1 MTPGRRAQTA
11 TPDLW
16 DHLKVDAADQTAPVD
31 ALISPEMEPP
41 TVVESRFDRRDLFRN
56 VAAVAGLLGAG
67 AVVAAC
73 DMVQNTTDPQLH
85 LLRRVTYGLDASSIT
100 RIRAVGTA
108 AWLDEQLDPA
118 RLDTSAVEAKVAL
131 LTHVNASFA
140 ALKGAA
146 ESGEV
151 GSQVRLAAVIR
162 QVESPAQL
170 FERMVELWSDHLN
183 VPITDNRSG
192 LLKTIEDRAVIRPRA
207 LGRFAD
213 LLVASAKSPAML
225 VYLDNA
231 VSVKAAP
238 NENYAREL
246 LELHTVGVGNFT
258 EADVVATARLLTG
271 WTVNSTTGEFVFR
284 SANHDS
290 RSVSMLGWTRP
301 TSGTALSHGEAYLT
315 HLARHPAT
323 ARMVATKIARRFATD
338 MPPANLIDDLAAVYT
353 ANDTAIVP
361 VLRALFGHP
370 AFTGATN
377 TKFRRPID
385 WVVASARAL
394 GATMAATTDSRLGQV
409 GTAVSG
415 MGQLPFG
422 WPAPNG
428 YPDVEGAWLTTG
440 GLLSRWN
447 LAGDLVARRIG
458 IIDVPIDS
466 LRDGLAGRS
475 TNDAV
480 AMLADRVL
488 HEPLTAGGR
497 QVIIGHSGLGGV
509 ARLSA
514 LQVNQLV
521 TAVVPLLL
529 ASPDF
534 QYR

>member
-1 MTPGRRAQTA
+1 MKPDRVALPSTI
-11 TPDLW
+11 DLW
-16 DHLKVDAADQTAPVD
+16 DTGGVPATGELEPVD
-31 ALISPEMEPP
+31 GLSDAQIERAVLDQP
-41 TVVESRFDRRDLFRN
+41 RFERRELFRN
-56 VAAVAGLLGAG
+56 IAAVAGLLGAG

-85 LLRRVTYGLDASSIT
+85 LLRRATFGLDATSVT
-100 RIRAVGTA
+100 RIRAIGTA

-118 RLDTSAVEAKVAL
+118 RLDTAAVEAKVAQL
-131 LTHVNASFA
+131 PHVNASFA
-140 ALKGAA
+140 ALKEAA
-146 ESGEV
+146 TAGEV
-151 GSQVRLAAVIR
+151 GSQVRLATVIR

-170 FERMVELWSDHLN
+170 FERMVELWSDHFN
-183 VPITDNRSG
+183 APISDSRSG
-192 LLKTIEDRAVIRPRA
+192 LLKTIEDRSVIRPRA

-246 LELHTVGVGNFT
+246 LELHTVGVGNYT

-271 WTVNSTTGEFVFR
+271 WTVNPTTGEFIFR
-284 SANHDS
+284 STNHDS
-290 RSVSMLGWTRP
+290 GSVSMQGWTRP

-323 ARMVATKIARRFATD
+323 ARMVATKLARRFVTD
-338 MPPANLIDDLAAVYT
+338 FPPATLIDDLAAVYS
-353 ANDTAIVP
+353 ANDTAITP
-361 VLRALFGHP
+361 VLRTLFNHP
-370 AFTGATN
+370 AFTSATN
-377 TKFRRPID
+377 SKFRRPLD
-385 WVVASARAL
+385 WVVASIRAL
-394 GATMAATTDSRLGQV
+394 GATVLPATDTRLRQVGNVVAGLGQ
-409 GTAVSG
+409 
-415 MGQLPFG
+415 QPFG

-447 LAGDLVARRIG
+447 LSGDLVARRLG
-458 IIDVPIDS
+458 IVDLPIDT
-466 LRDGLAGRS
+466 LRSGVAGRS
-475 TNDAV
+475 TVDAIDL
-480 AMLADRVL
+480 LADRVL

-497 QVIIGHSGLGGV
+497 SLLVSHSGLGSVG
-509 ARLSA
+509 RLTTPQA
-514 LQVNQLV
+514 NQLV
-521 TAVVPLLL
+521 TAVVPLML